1 MQLVKLLMIYCS
13 TNLVC
18 VAANMNHA
26 RSTQLQRQDCRLL
39 RVARR
44 LFQACCREDSVYF
57 LKYEN
62 GRCPMGGRPR
72 NIGCGKLCICRSF
85 QEQDYQQHE
94 FAADDQCS

>member
-1 MQLVKLLMIYCS
+1 
-13 TNLVC
+13 
-18 VAANMNHA
+18 MNHVWPVITIA
-26 RSTQLQRQDCRLL
+26 SDKI
-39 RVARR
+39 VALYVWRER
-44 LFQACCREDSVYF
+44 HFPACWREDSVYF

-85 QEQDYQQHE
+85 QKQDYQQHE